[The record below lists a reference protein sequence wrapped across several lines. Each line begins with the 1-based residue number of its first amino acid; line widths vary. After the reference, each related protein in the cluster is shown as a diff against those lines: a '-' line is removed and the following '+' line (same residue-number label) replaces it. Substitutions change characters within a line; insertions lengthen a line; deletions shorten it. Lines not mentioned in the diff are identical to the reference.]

1 MRTYTALAERAR
13 HFDSLPEVQEAMA
26 AASTPDLAEPSSS
39 GVGESEALKAEAAD
53 LDRLAERGYHNE
65 RLDQLVVEVLL
76 GVR

>member
-1 MRTYTALAERAR
+1 
-13 HFDSLPEVQEAMA
+13 
-26 AASTPDLAEPSSS
+26 
-39 GVGESEALKAEAAD
+39 VGESEALKAEAAD